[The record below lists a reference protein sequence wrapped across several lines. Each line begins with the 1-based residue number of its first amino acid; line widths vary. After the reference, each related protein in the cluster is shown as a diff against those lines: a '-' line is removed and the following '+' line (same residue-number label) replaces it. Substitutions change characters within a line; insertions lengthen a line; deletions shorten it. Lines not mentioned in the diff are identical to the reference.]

1 MMGEFMYQH
10 NRRFTGF
17 ICLSLCVILVS
28 TARYASA
35 KPRCWVGVIDQI
47 NPPWVIVSGEYDEEA
62 VISLQQVYTDA
73 EEGDWVI
80 YWTGDQRLEKLTSS
94 QAYQENQRLN
104 KLGKSLV
111 QTIRAYEINK

>member
-1 MMGEFMYQH
+1 M
-10 NRRFTGF
+10 
-17 ICLSLCVILVS
+17 S
-28 TARYASA
+28 TARCASA

-47 NPPWVIVSGEYDEEA
+47 NPPWVIVSGEYDEEV

-94 QAYQENQRLN
+94 HADQENQRLN
-104 KLGKSLV
+104 KLGQSLV
-111 QTIRAYEINK
+111 QTIRIREVNK